1 MVIEGMFPKS
11 YECIEL
17 AGFSQNFVL
26 TYVYGFIPGIVY
38 GFMKPIHVVQ
48 LVEDH
53 KGIILAKVDQGK

>member
-17 AGFSQNFVL
+17 AGFSYNFVL

-38 GFMKPIHVVQ
+38 RLCWFMKPIHVVQ

-53 KGIILAKVDQGK
+53 EGIILAKVD